1 MDVLWSRFEG
11 RINEF
16 VKWNLNIS
24 TELIMITKENILLF
38 LKKKSTLT
46 FRMHG
51 QMRDADRKKGM
62 VEHIRFHSTISI
74 GN

>member
-1 MDVLWSRFEG
+1 MEFEYFH
-11 RINEF
+11 RTHNDNKRKYIIVFE
-16 VKWNLNIS
+16 
-24 TELIMITKENILLF
+24 
-38 LKKKSTLT
+38 KKSTLT